1 MMLGRW
7 SFLADK
13 FVHLEG
19 APVRTKDEVIA
30 FLKSRV
36 QPVAGRPEPA

>member
-7 SFLADK
+7 GFLADK

-19 APVRTKDEVIA
+19 APVRNKDEVIA
-30 FLKSRV
+30 FLQSRV
-36 QPVAGRPEPA
+36 QPVVQRT